1 MGTTEILLKISKY
14 IFFTDILFYK
24 WGCIISSSRSE
35 FIYKWTCYLY
45 FNFCILF
52 LTYSITDLNQ
62 KRENEKIMEKSKMF
76 NKKFKLKKKNKV
88 KGDYI
93 KIQNESYPTRMKT
106 MNEEFIIKRRDKVC
120 ILNQLHC
127 YIYPTFKKSKF
138 FH

>member
-24 WGCIISSSRSE
+24 WGCIISSSGSE

-52 LTYSITDLNQ
+52 LTYSITDLNP
-62 KRENEKIMEKSKMF
+62 KGENEKKMEKSKMF

-106 MNEEFIIKRRDKVC
+106 MNEEFIIKRGDKVC
-120 ILNQLHC
+120 IFKSITLL
-127 YIYPTFKKSKF
+127 YIPDF
-138 FH
+138 